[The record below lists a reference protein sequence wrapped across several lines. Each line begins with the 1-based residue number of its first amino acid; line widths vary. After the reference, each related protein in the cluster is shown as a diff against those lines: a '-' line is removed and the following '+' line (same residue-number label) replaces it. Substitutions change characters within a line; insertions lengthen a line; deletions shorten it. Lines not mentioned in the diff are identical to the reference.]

1 MNKEDLRA
9 LLSIA
14 KKQGWN
20 GKPAAEFITV
30 TLQFAEDMRIN
41 LSDINTLLYIASS
54 DDIQYQLYAEEEVEE
69 EEENEEYSQFMIK
82 ELALYNHAR
91 MMGWE

>member
-20 GKPAAEFITV
+20 GKPAAEVVAV
-30 TLQFAEDMRIN
+30 TLQFSEDMGMN
-41 LSDINTLLYIASS
+41 LSDIDALLYITSLEGL
-54 DDIQYQLYAEEEVEE
+54 QYQLEYKEKEEEYDLAMVEE
-69 EEENEEYSQFMIK
+69 
-82 ELALYNHAR
+82 LAWYNHAR

>member
-20 GKPAAEFITV
+20 GKPAAEVITV
-30 TLQFAEDMRIN
+30 TLQFSEDMRMN
-41 LSDINTLLYIASS
+41 LSDIEELLVTEELR
-54 DDIQYQLYAEEEVEE
+54 YQL
-69 EEENEEYSQFMIK
+69 
-82 ELALYNHAR
+82 LLLHL
-91 MMGWE
+91 

>member
-30 TLQFAEDMRIN
+30 TLQFSEDMGMN
-41 LSDINTLLYIASS
+41 LSDIEGLPVTEELQYL
-54 DDIQYQLYAEEEVEE
+54 QYQKEKEE
-69 EEENEEYSQFMIK
+69 EEYDLAMVE
-82 ELALYNHAR
+82 ELAWYNHAR

>member
-1 MNKEDLRA
+1 MSMNKEDLRA

-20 GKPAAEFITV
+20 GKQAAEVVAV
-30 TLQFAEDMRIN
+30 TLQFSEDMGMN
-41 LSDINTLLYIASS
+41 LSDIEGLPVTEELQYL
-54 DDIQYQLYAEEEVEE
+54 QYQKEKEE
-69 EEENEEYSQFMIK
+69 EEYDLAMVE
-82 ELALYNHAR
+82 ELAWYNHAR

>member
-1 MNKEDLRA
+1 MSMNKEDLRA

-14 KKQGWN
+14 KKQDWN

-30 TLQFAEDMRIN
+30 TLQFSEDMGMN
-41 LSDINTLLYIASS
+41 LSDINALPYITSS
-54 DDIQYQLYAEEEVEE
+54 EGLQYQLECEE
-69 EEENEEYSQFMIK
+69 EEEEYDLAMVE
-82 ELALYNHAR
+82 ELAWYNHAR

>member
-1 MNKEDLRA
+1 MNKEDLKA

-30 TLQFAEDMRIN
+30 TLQFSEDMRMN
-41 LSDINTLLYIASS
+41 LSDIDALLYITSLEEF
-54 DDIQYQLYAEEEVEE
+54 QYVEYEKEEEYDEYDLAMVEE
-69 EEENEEYSQFMIK
+69 
-82 ELALYNHAR
+82 LAWYNHAR

>member
-1 MNKEDLRA
+1 MNKEDLKA

-14 KKQGWN
+14 KKQDWN

-30 TLQFAEDMRIN
+30 TLQFSEDMGMN
-41 LSDINTLLYIASS
+41 LSDIDALLYITSLEEF
-54 DDIQYQLYAEEEVEE
+54 QYVEYEKEEEYDEYDLAMVEE
-69 EEENEEYSQFMIK
+69 
-82 ELALYNHAR
+82 LAWYNHAR

>member
-1 MNKEDLRA
+1 MNKEDLKA

-20 GKPAAEFITV
+20 DKPAAEFITV
-30 TLQFAEDMRIN
+30 TLQFSEDMRMN
-41 LSDINTLLYIASS
+41 LSDIDALLYITSLEEF
-54 DDIQYQLYAEEEVEE
+54 QYVEYEKEEEYDEYDLAMVEE
-69 EEENEEYSQFMIK
+69 
-82 ELALYNHAR
+82 LAWYNHAR

>member
-30 TLQFAEDMRIN
+30 TLQFSEDMGMN
-41 LSDINTLLYIASS
+41 LSDINALLYITSS
-54 DDIQYQLYAEEEVEE
+54 EGLQYQLECEE
-69 EEENEEYSQFMIK
+69 EEEEYDLAMVE
-82 ELALYNHAR
+82 ELAWYNHAR

>member
-1 MNKEDLRA
+1 MSMNKEDLRA

-14 KKQGWN
+14 KKQDWN

-30 TLQFAEDMRIN
+30 TLQFSEDMGMN
-41 LSDINTLLYIASS
+41 LSDINALLYITSPEGL
-54 DDIQYQLYAEEEVEE
+54 QYQLECGEE
-69 EEENEEYSQFMIK
+69 EEEYDLAMVE
-82 ELALYNHAR
+82 ELAWYNHAR

>member
-1 MNKEDLRA
+1 MNKEDLKA

-14 KKQGWN
+14 KKQDWN

-30 TLQFAEDMRIN
+30 TLQFSEDMRMN
-41 LSDINTLLYIASS
+41 LSDIDALLYITSLEEF
-54 DDIQYQLYAEEEVEE
+54 QYVEYEKEEEYDEYDLAMVEE
-69 EEENEEYSQFMIK
+69 
-82 ELALYNHAR
+82 LAWYNHAR

>member
-1 MNKEDLRA
+1 MSMNKEDLRA

-20 GKPAAEFITV
+20 GKPAAEVITV
-30 TLQFAEDMRIN
+30 TLQFSEDMRMN
-41 LSDINTLLYIASS
+41 LSDIEGLLVTEELR
-54 DDIQYQLYAEEEVEE
+54 YQLEYEYEEKEREYEEYDLAMVEE
-69 EEENEEYSQFMIK
+69 
-82 ELALYNHAR
+82 LAWYNHAR

>member
-1 MNKEDLRA
+1 MNKGDLKA

-20 GKPAAEFITV
+20 GKPAAEVITA
-30 TLQFAEDMRIN
+30 TLQFSEDMGMN
-41 LSDINTLLYIASS
+41 FSDIDVLLYVTSLEGLQ
-54 DDIQYQLYAEEEVEE
+54 DHLEE
-69 EEENEEYSQFMIK
+69 EEDSFAMAEELLWYI
-82 ELALYNHAR
+82 HAR

>member
-1 MNKEDLRA
+1 MNKEGLKA

-30 TLQFAEDMRIN
+30 TLQFSEDMGISIQDISN
-41 LSDINTLLYIASS
+41 LLFITSS
-54 DDIQYQLYAEEEVEE
+54 EGLQYLIDTKEE
-69 EEENEEYSQFMIK
+69 EEAMME
-82 ELALYNHAR
+82 ELAWYNHAR

>member
-1 MNKEDLRA
+1 MNREDLRA

-20 GKPAAEFITV
+20 GKPAAEVVAV
-30 TLQFAEDMRIN
+30 TLQFSEDMGMN
-41 LSDINTLLYIASS
+41 LSDIEGLPVTEEL
-54 DDIQYQLYAEEEVEE
+54 QYLQYLKEKEE
-69 EEENEEYSQFMIK
+69 EEYDLAMME
-82 ELALYNHAR
+82 ELAWYNHAR

>member
-1 MNKEDLRA
+1 MNKEDLKA

-30 TLQFAEDMRIN
+30 TLQFSEDMGMN
-41 LSDINTLLYIASS
+41 LSDIDALLYVTSS
-54 DDIQYQLYAEEEVEE
+54 EGLQYQLECEEKEEEYDLDMVEE
-69 EEENEEYSQFMIK
+69 H
-82 ELALYNHAR
+82 AWYNHAR

>member
-1 MNKEDLRA
+1 MNKEDLKA

-30 TLQFAEDMRIN
+30 TLQFSEDMRMN
-41 LSDINTLLYIASS
+41 LSDIDALLYITSLEEF
-54 DDIQYQLYAEEEVEE
+54 QYVEYEKEEEYEEYDLAMVEE
-69 EEENEEYSQFMIK
+69 
-82 ELALYNHAR
+82 LAWYNHAR

>member
-20 GKPAAEFITV
+20 GKPAAEVVAV
-30 TLQFAEDMRIN
+30 TLQFSEDMGMN
-41 LSDINTLLYIASS
+41 LSDIGGLPVTEELQYL
-54 DDIQYQLYAEEEVEE
+54 QYQKEKEE
-69 EEENEEYSQFMIK
+69 EEYDLAMVE
-82 ELALYNHAR
+82 ELAWYNHAR

>member
-30 TLQFAEDMRIN
+30 TLQFSEDMRMN
-41 LSDINTLLYIASS
+41 LSDIDALLYITSLEEF
-54 DDIQYQLYAEEEVEE
+54 QYVEYEKEEEYDEYDLAMVEE
-69 EEENEEYSQFMIK
+69 
-82 ELALYNHAR
+82 LAWYNHAR

>member
-1 MNKEDLRA
+1 MNKEDLKA

-20 GKPAAEFITV
+20 GKPAAEFITE
-30 TLQFAEDMRIN
+30 TLQFSEDMGMN
-41 LSDINTLLYIASS
+41 LSDIDALLYITSS
-54 DDIQYQLYAEEEVEE
+54 EGLQYQLECEE
-69 EEENEEYSQFMIK
+69 EEEEHDLAMVE
-82 ELALYNHAR
+82 ELAWYNHAR

>member
-30 TLQFAEDMRIN
+30 TLQFSEDMGIN
-41 LSDINTLLYIASS
+41 LSDIEGLLATEELLDTLNS
-54 DDIQYQLYAEEEVEE
+54 
-69 EEENEEYSQFMIK
+69 EYDWVDAFDPRINGERVLIK
-82 ELALYNHAR
+82 SK
-91 MMGWE
+91 

>member
-14 KKQGWN
+14 KKQDWN
-20 GKPAAEFITV
+20 GKPAAEVVAV
-30 TLQFAEDMRIN
+30 TLQFSEDTGMN
-41 LSDINTLLYIASS
+41 LSDIERLPAAEELQEVQY
-54 DDIQYQLYAEEEVEE
+54 IQYQLEYEYEE
-69 EEENEEYSQFMIK
+69 EEEEHNLAMAE
-82 ELALYNHAR
+82 ELAWYNHAR

>member
-1 MNKEDLRA
+1 MSMNKEDLRA

-20 GKPAAEFITV
+20 GKPAAEVVAV
-30 TLQFAEDMRIN
+30 TLQFSEDMGMN
-41 LSDINTLLYIASS
+41 LSDIEGLPVTEELQYL
-54 DDIQYQLYAEEEVEE
+54 QYQKEKEE
-69 EEENEEYSQFMIK
+69 EEYDLAMVE
-82 ELALYNHAR
+82 ELAWYNHAR

>member
-1 MNKEDLRA
+1 MSMNKEDLRA

-20 GKPAAEFITV
+20 GKPAAEVVAV
-30 TLQFAEDMRIN
+30 TLQFSEDMGMN
-41 LSDINTLLYIASS
+41 LSDIEGLPVTEELQYL
-54 DDIQYQLYAEEEVEE
+54 QYQKEKEE
-69 EEENEEYSQFMIK
+69 EEYDLAIVE
-82 ELALYNHAR
+82 ELAWYNHAR